1 MFRPGPRLLSLVLGV
16 LMIGS
21 CRTPPSSG
29 SNQEIRLH
37 VAVAAS
43 VSEVFRELA
52 EEYESRHGTRPVLR
66 TVLSTGSTLSLAQ
79 QIRHGAPFDL
89 FVAADVSTPRKLAED
104 EFLIP
109 ETVRT
114 YARGRLIVKYIPTLT
129 PGVGK
134 LKGVGKLEDLRNPE
148 IRRVGIASPELA
160 PYGRAAR
167 EVLQAKGLWNE
178 LQPKMVFGEHVKHV
192 EQFLRTG
199 NVEAAF
205 LPLSLAGSKNY
216 LLVDS
221 SLHKPLDQ
229 ALGIVKG
236 TPHLEESR
244 ALADFILGL
253 PGLEFLQRAGYQQNF
268 PQER

>member
-29 SNQEIRLH
+29 SNQDIRLH

-43 VSEVFRELA
+43 VSEVFGELA
-52 EEYESRHGTRPVLR
+52 EEYESRHGTRV
-66 TVLSTGSTLSLAQ
+66 VLSTGATLSLAQ

-114 YARGRLIVKYIPTLT
+114 YARGRLIVEYIPTLT
-129 PGVGK
+129 PGVRK
-134 LKGVGKLEDLRNPE
+134 LKGVWKLEDLRNPE

-160 PYGRAAR
+160 PYGRAAW
-167 EVLQAKGLWNE
+167 EALQAKGLWNE

-205 LPLSLAGSKNY
+205 LPLSLAGSKKY